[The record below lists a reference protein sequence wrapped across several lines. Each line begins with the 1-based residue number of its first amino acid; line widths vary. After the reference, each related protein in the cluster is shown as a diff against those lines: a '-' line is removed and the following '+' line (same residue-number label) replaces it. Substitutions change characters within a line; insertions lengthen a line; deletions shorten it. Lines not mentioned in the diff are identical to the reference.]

1 MDFLIVKQIIIF
13 CFHQGKTLS
22 WMLKRLWSFALSF
35 KIIFPVYFWSKLFWY
50 NLLDRCARC
59 DGAIL
64 DKCVSA
70 LDKTWHPECF
80 VCGSCGDP
88 FGVSIYFYI
97 STAKEQIWL
106 YITFN
111 YQIYSRMMVITKKM
125 AKPIAKIAM
134 QMRLLLVAVDVLLP
148 LSTIISPLLVNSCFE
163 L

>member
-88 FGVSIYFYI
+88 FGVSRHFYI
-97 STAKEQIWL
+97 CKAYKTNRERKHMFMEV
-106 YITFN
+106 
-111 YQIYSRMMVITKKM
+111 VIRHQL
-125 AKPIAKIAM
+125 III
-134 QMRLLLVAVDVLLP
+134 LVTDVP
-148 LSTIISPLLVNSCFE
+148 LFVTIIQIFSF
-163 L
+163 